1 MPHLSVFA
9 TRDALM
15 QAAADRLE
23 TALRDGVAARGQACI
38 ALSGGSTPEPAY
50 AALAARDLDWAKISF
65 ALVDERFVAPDDDA
79 SNEKMLRRA
88 LAPAL
93 AKGAAVLPLFSGGS
107 LVDAA
112 TRADAIYAP
121 LRFDAVLMGMGEDMH
136 TASWFPGFADEALSS
151 AHSVVAVHAPTAACS
166 ADRLTLTHSAIA
178 RAERVFLLI
187 SGESK
192 RAALD
197 AAFGLR
203 VEDAPVAAL
212 FSDCERQPEVL
223 WAP

>member
-23 TALRDGVAARGQACI
+23 TALRNGITTRGAACI

-50 AALAARDLDWAKISF
+50 AALAARDLDWAKVSF
-65 ALVDERFVAPDDDA
+65 ALVDERFVSPDDDA

-93 AKGAAVLPLFSGGS
+93 AKGASLLPLFGSGS
-107 LVDAA
+107 PAEAA
-112 TRADAIYAP
+112 TRADTVYAP
-121 LRFDAVLMGMGEDMH
+121 LHIDAALMGMGDDMH
-136 TASWFPGFADEALSS
+136 TASWFPGHASEAWSS
-151 AHSVVAVHAPTAACS
+151 TQSVVAVHAPTAS
-166 ADRLTLTHSAIA
+166 GSVDRLTLTHSAIA